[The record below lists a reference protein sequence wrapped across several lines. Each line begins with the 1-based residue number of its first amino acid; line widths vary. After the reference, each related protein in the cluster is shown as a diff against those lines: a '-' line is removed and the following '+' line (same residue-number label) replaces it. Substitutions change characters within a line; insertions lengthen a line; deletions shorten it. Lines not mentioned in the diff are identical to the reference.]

1 MEASKLS
8 LKDQRKPVTLEE
20 WNKWFDSKTGKLH
33 ITVDEAKE
41 RIFHGGLDPNDG
53 VRKEAWL
60 FLLGVYKWE
69 SSSDERKTLINHKR
83 DEFVRLKG
91 AWWERMVEGNA
102 TPEQEEWWKE
112 QKGRIGMAPSNPID
126 SVRER

>member
-1 MEASKLS
+1 MRGL
-8 LKDQRKPVTLEE
+8 
-20 WNKWFDSKTGKLH
+20 FD
-33 ITVDEAKE
+33 VAVMM
-41 RIFHGGLDPNDG
+41 PNDAPELT
-53 VRKEAWL
+53 V
-60 FLLGVYKWE
+60 LLGFAKF
-69 SSSDERKTLINHKR
+69 

-112 QKGRIGMAPSNPID
+112 QKGRIGMAPSNPIN